1 MKLIASGWTQKYC
14 WVWKR
19 TYFLILK
26 LNQYSI
32 SVYETRWS
40 QFNLQVREHLQCC
53 LQEAGRENQ
62 WKESS
67 IYSWFPMC
75 FFPKHLLLDSTE
87 KRCKTRRTF
96 GLTLFLSSYF
106 ICCMLLNNH
115 LSKKCVWKSR
125 AHLFYLTTGVLTEWL
140 PPPHKLDTDSKGL

>member
-1 MKLIASGWTQKYC
+1 MKQDGPNSAS
-14 WVWKR
+14 
-19 TYFLILK
+19 K
-26 LNQYSI
+26 LGN
-32 SVYETRWS
+32 
-40 QFNLQVREHLQCC
+40 
-53 LQEAGRENQ
+53 
-62 WKESS
+62 
-67 IYSWFPMC
+67 IYSAACKRLGGKTSEKEDLYIPGFLC
-75 FFPKHLLLDSTE
+75 VFFPKHLLLDTTE

-140 PPPHKLDTDSKGL
+140 SPPHKLDTDSKGL